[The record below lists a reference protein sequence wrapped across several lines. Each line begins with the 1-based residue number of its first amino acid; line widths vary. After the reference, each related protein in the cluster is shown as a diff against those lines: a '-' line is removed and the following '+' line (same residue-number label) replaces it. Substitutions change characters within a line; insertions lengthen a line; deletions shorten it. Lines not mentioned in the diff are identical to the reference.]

1 MGHLSDA
8 WDRNRPRKG
17 GWSLEKLIALQQRI
31 APELTSVILSRYR
44 TLRTVFHLQPIGRR
58 ALAEHLHDQERKVRN
73 EVEFLRERE
82 WVVMASQGMQVT
94 PAGETLLVE
103 LEEYIRILQGL
114 SVLETEIADH
124 FGLRKVMIVPGDSDE
139 DDSAKK
145 EMARI
150 TAGYLSTRLANGSI
164 LAVTGGTTLAQVAA
178 ALRPTDRK
186 REITVVPAR
195 GGLGEEMEI
204 QANNI
209 AAAFAKGL
217 GASYRLLHVPDAL
230 GPEAL
235 HSIIGE
241 PKVKEILELLRRAD
255 IVLHGI
261 GAAEE
266 MAARRGMEPAG
277 IEELTRKGAVG
288 EAFGYYFDLRGQVV
302 HSTSSVGLRLEEL
315 SQMGEVIAV
324 SGGCSKAPA
333 AAAVLSC
340 KKQDVFIT
348 DEGLA
353 RELSLFLK
361 NPEGGWRT
369 PANSTPPFME

>member
-1 MGHLSDA
+1 MD
-8 WDRNRPRKG
+8 
-17 GWSLEKLIALQQRI
+17 KLIGLQQKI
-31 APELTSVILSRYR
+31 APELTSVILSRYKV
-44 TLRTVFHLQPIGRR
+44 LQTVYSLQPIGRR

-82 WVVMASQGMQVT
+82 WITMASQGMQVT
-94 PAGETLLVE
+94 PAGEAVLLE
-103 LEEYIRILQGL
+103 LEEYIRQLQGL
-114 SVLETEIADH
+114 SILEKQIADYFH
-124 FGLRKVMIVPGDSDE
+124 LRHVMVVPGDSDQ
-139 DDSAKK
+139 DDAVKK
-145 EMARI
+145 EMARV
-150 TAGYLSTRLANGSI
+150 TAGYLGGRLADGSI

-204 QANNI
+204 QANSI

-230 GPEAL
+230 GPEAMQ
-235 HSIIGE
+235 SILAE
-241 PKVKEILELLRRAD
+241 PKIKEILDLLRRAD

-266 MAARRGMEPAG
+266 MAARRGMDAAG
-277 IEELTRKGAVG
+277 IEELVRKGAVG
-288 EAFGYYFDLRGQVV
+288 EAFGYYFDLRGNVV

-315 SQMGEVIAV
+315 SQMGEVITV
-324 SGGCSKAPA
+324 SGGRSKASA

-340 KKQDVFIT
+340 HMQHVFIT

-353 RELSLFLK
+353 RELSLFLMDWERGDHS
-361 NPEGGWRT
+361 PDHI
-369 PANSTPPFME
+369 STSME